1 MSDHRY
7 RPEVEILSVTDTG
20 RRRRW
25 TDAQEVRIVEESF
38 GPRGSMSET
47 ARRHDIGR
55 TLLVRWRRQY
65 RDGELAG
72 GAAPLRFMPL
82 TLAAPEAPAI
92 TTAPEPK
99 PVPVSTDRAEITLLN
114 GRRLSIAATIDPV
127 VLTRLVQALDPS

>member
-1 MSDHRY
+1 M
-7 RPEVEILSVTDTG
+7 TDTG

-25 TDAQEVRIVEESF
+25 TDAQKVRIVEESF
-38 GPRGSMSET
+38 GPRGSMVET

-72 GAAPLRFMPL
+72 GAAPLRFMPV
-82 TLAAPEAPAI
+82 TLVPSAVPAESP
-92 TTAPEPK
+92 APK
-99 PVPVSTDRAEITLLN
+99 PVPASTSIERAEITLLN
-114 GRRLSIAATIDPV
+114 GRRLTVAAMIDPA

>member
-1 MSDHRY
+1 
-7 RPEVEILSVTDTG
+7 
-20 RRRRW
+20 
-25 TDAQEVRIVEESF
+25 
-38 GPRGSMSET
+38 MSET

-92 TTAPEPK
+92 PPAPEPK
-99 PVPVSTDRAEITLLN
+99 PVPASTDRAEITLLN

-127 VLTRLVQALDPS
+127 VLTRLVQALDQS

>member
-25 TDAQEVRIVEESF
+25 TDAQKVRIVEESF
-38 GPRGSMSET
+38 GARGSMSET

-65 RDGELAG
+65 RDGELTG

-92 TTAPEPK
+92 PPAPEPK
-99 PVPVSTDRAEITLLN
+99 PVLAPTDRAEITLLN

-127 VLTRLVQALDPS
+127 VLTRLVQALDQS

>member
-25 TDAQEVRIVEESF
+25 TDAQKVCIVEESF
-38 GPRGSMSET
+38 GPRGSIAET

-65 RDGELAG
+65 RKGELSG
-72 GAAPLRFMPL
+72 GLAPLRFAPV
-82 TLAAPEAPAI
+82 TLAPQETPVAPIAV
-92 TTAPEPK
+92 EPGT
-99 PVPVSTDRAEITLLN
+99 SAASCDRAEITLVN
-114 GRRLSIAATIDPV
+114 GRRLSVAATINPV
-127 VLTRLVQALDPS
+127 VLARLVQALDPS